1 MRAGKLWRKLT
12 VAAVTASMLSSSTV
26 YAAVYESSGETVFTF
41 TDSGITVSEGNY
53 SGYKISGT
61 DLTINDSGVYRVS
74 GSCSD
79 GSITVKKKT
88 TGVKLVL
95 DDLSLTSSSTAA
107 LACNKFSQADIFI
120 EGEVDL
126 QDSIYNSEDFL
137 VNELGY
143 SEDSDEVDAA
153 ENAVIKLKDASKI
166 TIGGSGTLNITAK
179 AKNGIKGGSTIE
191 LDEDENETAVEPD
204 ETSDYYAY
212 LETSDL
218 TMNIDSTAVYDPN
231 DGDTYGDG
239 FNTES
244 YLHLISGTY
253 NIAAGDD
260 AIHCDYTMDIGEEN
274 GDDSDLDINVTE
286 AEEGIEAANISFYS
300 GDIDVTANDDAVNA
314 ANSDLEDSHWQYSLD
329 VCGGDIYADSESGDG
344 LDSNGTLT
352 ISGGRTVV
360 FSGNSSSE
368 MPFDTGTDG
377 DSQIDDSFTI
387 TGGSVFG
394 VGYSGTGLS
403 PESGSQDWVS
413 WGSGNSSGPGN
424 FFETLASSISFG
436 PGDDSN
442 RPGDNSGQPGDNND
456 QPGDNTGSNDST
468 NMSDSSDIKL
478 YIGTN
483 SYSVGSNV
491 SISKGNTIAV
501 KNSYTTLESAEA
513 LRTASYVFYSGD
525 MDSDGTEDDEDNST
539 DDSDNDSS
547 SDNDADSSED
557 TDDSTSDDSQSEN
570 TRDDSSSDDSS
581 SDDSSSDDSSSDNES
596 SKSSINVDDGYRTEQ
611 YGDYTIRYPESL
623 SYNGKK
629 QKLDD
634 ITISY
639 NRINYEAK
647 SVKYKSNKNA
657 GTAKFMVSKI
667 NSTDKN
673 IKKALKGQW
682 FEFEIAPLELDSSN
696 TKLKYN
702 SSGTLVKVL
711 AYVRNK
717 YRRVPKKMMTIE
729 NTSVTFSG
737 NYTGTI
743 IFTEN

>member
-126 QDSIYNSEDFL
+126 QDSIYNSEDYL

-253 NIAAGDD
+253 NISAGDD

-344 LDSNGTLT
+344 LD
-352 ISGGRTVV
+352 
-360 FSGNSSSE
+360 
-368 MPFDTGTDG
+368 
-377 DSQIDDSFTI
+377 
-387 TGGSVFG
+387 
-394 VGYSGTGLS
+394 
-403 PESGSQDWVS
+403 
-413 WGSGNSSGPGN
+413 
-424 FFETLASSISFG
+424 
-436 PGDDSN
+436 
-442 RPGDNSGQPGDNND
+442 
-456 QPGDNTGSNDST
+456 
-468 NMSDSSDIKL
+468 
-478 YIGTN
+478 
-483 SYSVGSNV
+483 
-491 SISKGNTIAV
+491 
-501 KNSYTTLESAEA
+501 
-513 LRTASYVFYSGD
+513 
-525 MDSDGTEDDEDNST
+525 
-539 DDSDNDSS
+539 
-547 SDNDADSSED
+547 
-557 TDDSTSDDSQSEN
+557 
-570 TRDDSSSDDSS
+570 
-581 SDDSSSDDSSSDNES
+581 
-596 SKSSINVDDGYRTEQ
+596 
-611 YGDYTIRYPESL
+611 
-623 SYNGKK
+623 
-629 QKLDD
+629 
-634 ITISY
+634 
-639 NRINYEAK
+639 
-647 SVKYKSNKNA
+647 
-657 GTAKFMVSKI
+657 
-667 NSTDKN
+667 
-673 IKKALKGQW
+673 
-682 FEFEIAPLELDSSN
+682 
-696 TKLKYN
+696 
-702 SSGTLVKVL
+702 
-711 AYVRNK
+711 
-717 YRRVPKKMMTIE
+717 
-729 NTSVTFSG
+729 
-737 NYTGTI
+737 
-743 IFTEN
+743 